1 MTSKLAAVQA
11 TVRHFDPTTGSGSA
25 LLDDG
30 SEVEFDGEAFAAGG
44 LNLLR
49 PGQRVRLD
57 VATDED
63 TETAATEGGR
73 VVRVTIWTMP

>member
-1 MTSKLAAVQA
+1 MQA
-11 TVRHFDPTTGSGSA
+11 TVRQFDPSTGGGSA

-30 SEVEFDGEAFAAGG
+30 TEVPFDGEAFAAGG

-57 VATDED
+57 VATADD
-63 TETAATEGGR
+63 SETAATEGIR